1 MTHED
6 IQKINDLREKMVRT
20 DRLATSE
27 EQKKRLGKYIKDID
41 IIIGDIKAGRPV
53 DPVKLNLFTNQGSSK
68 SSVSTADD
76 DDEVPF
82 SDIIEVETVIAS
94 GRDYDFDQIYSFLTF
109 FENHLTP
116 ALSASYLKLD
126 FALAKK
132 RDECLMNYESV
143 KRVVDQ
149 YVADYNQN
157 YTSRND
163 NTAMKE
169 RLRTDRRSV
178 LVKLND
184 CFISLKKFFSF
195 LVDDLDDGRNSILNK
210 DSVFHDKFSET
221 HNYFNGKTYDE
232 IVRLALDFV
241 NEMID
246 VIDIPRF

>member
-1 MTHED
+1 MNQED
-6 IQKINDLREKMVRT
+6 IQKINDLREKMTRT
-20 DRLATSE
+20 YRLAVSE
-27 EQKKRLGKYIKDID
+27 EQRKRIGKYIKDLD

-53 DPVKLNLFTNQGSSK
+53 DPVKLRILDDTPSQKLSK
-68 SSVSTADD
+68 NTDD
-76 DDEVPF
+76 RLSF

-94 GRDYDFDQIYSFLTF
+94 EHDYDFDQIYAFLTF
-109 FENHLTP
+109 FENHLSP

-143 KRVVDQ
+143 KRIVDQ
-149 YVADYNQN
+149 YVSDFNQ
-157 YTSRND
+157 YYSSHND
-163 NTAMKE
+163 NTSMRE

-184 CFISLKKFFSF
+184 TFVSIRKFFVF
-195 LVDDLDDGRNSILNK
+195 LVNDLDDGRNSILNK
-210 DSVFHDKFSET
+210 DSVFRDKFST
-221 HNYFNGKTYDE
+221 ASNYFNGKTYED
-232 IVRLALDFV
+232 IVRLALQFV

>member
-1 MTHED
+1 MNQED

-20 DRLATSE
+20 YRLATGE
-27 EQKKRLGKYIKDID
+27 EQKKRLAKYIKDLD

-68 SSVSTADD
+68 SSRSSDD
-76 DDEVPF
+76 DDETSFADVI
-82 SDIIEVETVIAS
+82 DVETVIAS
-94 GRDYDFDQIYSFLTF
+94 GHDYDFDQIYSFLMF
-109 FENHLTP
+109 FENNLSP

-132 RDECLMNYESV
+132 RDECLMSYESV

-149 YVADYNQN
+149 YVSDFNQYYSSN
-157 YTSRND
+157 ND
-163 NTAMKE
+163 NTAMRE

-184 CFISLKKFFSF
+184 TFITIRKFFSF
-195 LVDDLDDGRNSILNK
+195 LVNDLNDGRNSILNK
-210 DSVFHDKFSET
+210 DSVFRDKFSET
-221 HNYFNGKTYDE
+221 SNYFNGKTYEE